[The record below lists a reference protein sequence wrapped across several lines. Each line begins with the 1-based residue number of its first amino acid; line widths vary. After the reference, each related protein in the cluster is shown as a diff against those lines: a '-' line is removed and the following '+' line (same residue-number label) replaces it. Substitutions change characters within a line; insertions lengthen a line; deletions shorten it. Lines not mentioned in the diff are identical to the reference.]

1 MHARCLFL
9 ILYQIC
15 VITLCVSN
23 IHLYDTFYEV
33 STLFKLYLIGSNYTC
48 LWFPNAIIRRANF
61 CKKYNTQ
68 LIYYSFQ
75 RGISLR
81 VLRTCTIKIY
91 SSKVD
96 ICNVEKFRFKILEA
110 IKLFNQP
117 KIGILRGVSTKWYSN
132 FSLYDIS
139 LKRCHQCNTSV
150 F

>member
-1 MHARCLFL
+1 MHARCIFL
-9 ILYQIC
+9 ILYQIY
-15 VITLCVSN
+15 VITVCVSN
-23 IHLYDTFYEV
+23 IHLYDSFYKV
-33 STLFKLYLIGSNYTC
+33 RIRVFVYVFTLFKLYLIGSNYTC

-81 VLRTCTIKIY
+81 VLRTCTIKMY

-117 KIGILRGVSTKWYSN
+117 KIGILRGVSTK
-132 FSLYDIS
+132 
-139 LKRCHQCNTSV
+139 
-150 F
+150 

>member
-9 ILYQIC
+9 ILYQIY
-15 VITLCVSN
+15 VITVCVSN
-23 IHLYDTFYEV
+23 IHLYDTFYKVCRHNSKEY
-33 STLFKLYLIGSNYTC
+33 LLMYLYYLSHFQMAQIIPVYD
-48 LWFPNAIIRRANF
+48 FRNAIIRRANF

-81 VLRTCTIKIY
+81 VLRTCTIKMY

-117 KIGILRGVSTKWYSN
+117 KIGILRGVSTK
-132 FSLYDIS
+132 
-139 LKRCHQCNTSV
+139 
-150 F
+150 

>member
-1 MHARCLFL
+1 MYYLFVY
-9 ILYQIC
+9 LYY
-15 VITLCVSN
+15 LSN
-23 IHLYDTFYEV
+23 IQIVKIIPVYDFR
-33 STLFKLYLIGSNYTC
+33 
-48 LWFPNAIIRRANF
+48 NAIIRRANF

-81 VLRTCTIKIY
+81 VLRTCTIKMY

-117 KIGILRGVSTKWYSN
+117 KIGILRGVSTK
-132 FSLYDIS
+132 
-139 LKRCHQCNTSV
+139 
-150 F
+150 

>member
-9 ILYQIC
+9 ILYQIY
-15 VITLCVSN
+15 VITVCVSN
-23 IHLYDTFYEV
+23 IHLYYTLIDV
-33 STLFKLYLIGSNYTC
+33 SRIRVFVYVFTLFKLYLIGSNYTC
-48 LWFPNAIIRRANF
+48 LWFRNAIIRRANF

-81 VLRTCTIKIY
+81 VLRTCTIKMY

-117 KIGILRGVSTKWYSN
+117 KIGILRGVSTK
-132 FSLYDIS
+132 
-139 LKRCHQCNTSV
+139 
-150 F
+150 